1 MRIVIAPD
9 KFKGS
14 LTAAEVVQNLADGFH
29 EIDPDRFEIVKVPVA
44 DGGEGTVEA
53 AVGAGWTEV
62 AVDVTGP
69 TGQPVH
75 TAIAVRGTEAVV
87 EMALASGLGV
97 LPTDERGRPV
107 LDAMGSSSAGTGEMI
122 AAALDQGCRRI
133 ILGIGGSANTDGGSG
148 MLGALG
154 VELLDINGDPVR
166 GGGLGDLASVDVS
179 GLDPRIGETEFVLA
193 SDVDNPL
200 TGSNGAAAVFGP
212 QKGADAEQVEQLDA
226 NLGVWRDRL
235 TDAVGPTAAM
245 AAQLP
250 GAGAAGGVGY
260 AALVV
265 LKAARRPGIEVVLEL
280 VDLDAK
286 LDGADLVITGEG
298 SLDEQSLGGKTPMG
312 VAAAAHR
319 SGAPVIA
326 VCGITLLSPEQLD
339 GAGFSGCYALSDL
352 EPDAEASMA
361 NAGSLLHDVARAIAA
376 EGAFSTRAADR
387 G

>member
-14 LTAAEVVQNLADGFH
+14 LTAAEVVQSLADGFTG
-29 EIDPDRFEIVKVPVA
+29 IDAGRFEVVPVPVA

-53 AVGAGWTEV
+53 AVGAGWTQV
-62 AVDVTGP
+62 AVDVAGP
-69 TGQPVH
+69 TGEPVR
-75 TAIAVRGTEAVV
+75 ASIAVRGREAVV

-107 LDAMGSSSAGTGEMI
+107 LDAMGASSVGTGEMI

-148 MLGALG
+148 MLSALG
-154 VELLDINGDPVR
+154 VALLDSNGEPVR
-166 GGGLGDLASVDVS
+166 GSGGGLAGLASVEVA
-179 GLDPRIGETEFVLA
+179 GLDPRVAETEFILA

-200 TGSNGAAAVFGP
+200 TGSSGAAAVFGP
-212 QKGADAEQVEQLDA
+212 QKGADPEQVEQLDA
-226 NLGVWRDRL
+226 SLANWRDRL
-235 TDAVGPTAAM
+235 SDAIGPTAAM
-245 AAQLP
+245 AANLP

-265 LKAARRPGIEVVLEL
+265 LKAVRRPGIDVVLEL
-280 VDLDAK
+280 VDLAAK

-319 SGAPVIA
+319 AGAPVIA
-326 VCGITLLSPEQLD
+326 VCGITSLSTEQLSA
-339 GAGFSGCYALSDL
+339 AGFAGCYALSDL

-361 NAGSLLHDVARAIAA
+361 NAASLLHDVARRIV
-376 EGAFSTRAADR
+376 ADR